1 MAPKPTEAPKPTHDG
16 QASFRLMSLRT
27 WTGGRQ
33 DPSDGR
39 GGRAYSRRRSEEV
52 PNSLKIVTRLREAEI
67 VVPTITNRVGVLIAL
82 AVVLPEADLVDLP
95 DRECLVAT
103 VSLCPRVIL
112 AHRSMVQGELSDVKM
127 DGPGKH
133 L

>member
-1 MAPKPTEAPKPTHDG
+1 M
-16 QASFRLMSLRT
+16 
-27 WTGGRQ
+27 
-33 DPSDGR
+33 
-39 GGRAYSRRRSEEV
+39 

-127 DGPGKH
+127 DGPGQH